1 MTCSETRLQS
11 MVWQNGTLVLLDQ
24 TKLPLQEELIECRDY
39 RRVAEA
45 IRRLEVRGA
54 PAIGAAAAFGL
65 VLGAAEIVRQQADL
79 AAKLPVVAGELKA
92 TRPTAVNLFWAIER
106 MMQVYTNHQ
115 HEASAAEILT
125 KLEAAAIAIA
135 DKDKQVNES
144 IARHGATLFTSPV
157 SILTHCNAGALATVA
172 VGTALGVIEQAWRE
186 GNVREVFADETRPL
200 LQGARLTAVEL
211 SRAGIPVTLITD
223 NMAAW
228 VMKTGKVQAII
239 VGADRIAANGD
250 VANKIGTYGL
260 SVLAAEHGI
269 PFYVAAPLSTFD
281 FSLASGEGIPI
292 EERNPEEV
300 FQFAGVRSAPH
311 GIKAFNPAFDVTPA
325 DKITAIITE
334 AGVIRAPYPEAI
346 RQLAQQMK
354 EEMK

>member
-1 MTCSETRLQS
+1 
-11 MVWQNGTLVLLDQ
+11 MVWQNGALVLLDQ
-24 TKLPLQEELIECRDY
+24 TKLPLQEVYIECRDY

-65 VLGAAEIVRQQADL
+65 VLGAGEIVRNQADL
-79 AAKLPVVAGELKA
+79 AANLSSVADELKA

-106 MMQVYTNHQ
+106 MMLVFESLRQT
-115 HEASAAEILT
+115 ASAGEILA

-135 DKDKQVNES
+135 DKDRQVNER
-144 IARHGATLFTSPV
+144 IARHGATLFSTPAA
-157 SILTHCNAGALATVA
+157 ILTHCNAGALATVA
-172 VGTALGVIEQAWRE
+172 VGTALGVIEQAWRD
-186 GNVREVFADETRPL
+186 GNVTEVFADETRPL

-260 SVLAAEHGI
+260 SVLAREHGI

-281 FSLASGEGIPI
+281 FSLANGEGIPI
-292 EERNPEEV
+292 EERNPEEM

-325 DKITAIITE
+325 DKVTAIITE
-334 AGVIRAPYPEAI
+334 AGVIKAPYTESI
-346 RQLAQQMK
+346 QQLVQQMK

>member
-1 MTCSETRLQS
+1 MQS
-11 MVWQNGTLVLLDQ
+11 MVWQNGALVLLDQ
-24 TKLPLQEELIECRDY
+24 TKLPLQEEYIECRDY

-65 VLGAAEIVRQQADL
+65 VLGAAEIVRNQADL
-79 AAKLPVVAGELKA
+79 ADELPVVADELKA

-106 MMQVYTNHQ
+106 MMQVY
-115 HEASAAEILT
+115 ASCQNDSSSEQVLT
-125 KLEAAAIAIA
+125 KLEAAAVEIA
-135 DKDKQVNES
+135 DKDKLVNES
-144 IARHGATLFTSPV
+144 IARHGATLFSTPV

-186 GNVREVFADETRPL
+186 GKVREVFADETRPL

-250 VANKIGTYGL
+250 VANKIGTYQ
-260 SVLAAEHGI
+260 LAVNAMHHGVR
-269 PFYVAAPLSTFD
+269 FMVVAPSSTID
-281 FSLASGEGIPI
+281 MSLEEGEDIPI
-292 EERNPEEV
+292 EERDGRELLDVGGQRIAAEVHAVNPV
-300 FQFAGVRSAPH
+300 
-311 GIKAFNPAFDVTPA
+311 FDVTPA
-325 DKITAIITE
+325 DLIDAIVTE
-334 AGVIRAPYPEAI
+334 KGVVERPDAAKMA
-346 RQLAQQMK
+346 QLMCRK
-354 EEMK
+354 RLH